1 MHERNTADVG
11 EIGKFIPNFHDSA
24 EESRFRTS
32 RAAAELRDTRSTL
45 LLFIA
50 VSSSFAPLDVWLF
63 PEDLTRLLLL
73 RLGLVNAVLVAAL
86 ALTFVPWLA
95 RRTALLTFAV
105 TIFYVVFYA
114 LFTDIADAP
123 PLYISGVVM
132 LFFGIYAIAPLRYA
146 VAVCLG
152 WSGAAIFIGL
162 AAGLGLLS
170 VPHLAI
176 LAGEIVAVNAI
187 GMFTL
192 YRLERLRRLEF
203 RNLNEIAAERSRYH
217 DLLVRILPATIA
229 ERMRTGEQHIADH
242 FDEVSVLFT
251 DIVGF
256 TRISVALKPD
266 EVVNLLE
273 RVFAAFDVLVEKH
286 GLEKIKTVGDAFL
299 VAAGLPEPRTDHA
312 EAIAD
317 FALDLQRAAP
327 EISLPDGGSLEIR
340 IGFHSGPLIAG
351 VIGESRFLYD
361 MWGDTVNVASRME
374 SLGESGKIQV
384 SDETRNLLQQNFVLE
399 PRGTLSVKGRGDMQT
414 WWLTGRK

>member
-229 ERMRTGEQHIADH
+229 ERMRTGEQHIADR
-242 FDEVSVLFT
+242 FKQASVLFV
-251 DIVGF
+251 DIVDF
-256 TRISVALKPD
+256 TRISAQIKSKQIVA
-266 EVVNLLE
+266 LLE
-273 RVFAAFDVLVEKH
+273 RVIAAFDALVKSM
-286 GLEKIKTVGDAFL
+286 GWRKSK
-299 VAAGLPEPRTDHA
+299 
-312 EAIAD
+312 
-317 FALDLQRAAP
+317 
-327 EISLPDGGSLEIR
+327 
-340 IGFHSGPLIAG
+340 
-351 VIGESRFLYD
+351 
-361 MWGDTVNVASRME
+361 
-374 SLGESGKIQV
+374 
-384 SDETRNLLQQNFVLE
+384 
-399 PRGTLSVKGRGDMQT
+399 LSAMPI
-414 WWLTGRK
+414 